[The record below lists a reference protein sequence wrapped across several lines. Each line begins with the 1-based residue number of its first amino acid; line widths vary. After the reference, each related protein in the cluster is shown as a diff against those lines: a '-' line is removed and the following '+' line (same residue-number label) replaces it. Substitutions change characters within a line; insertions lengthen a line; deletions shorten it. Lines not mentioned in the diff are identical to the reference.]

1 MNVEGLHDKSVL
13 ESSHVVNNATERF
26 LSTDDATLARL
37 GKKAV
42 LSRRFGFMTSLGF
55 SCTVL
60 ITWEGALFVFL
71 SGLQNGG
78 PSGIIYGYIL
88 IWAGMLSLMIT
99 LAELVSMAPTSG
111 GQYHWAAMLAP
122 PSAQKVTGY
131 VTGWLALSGWQ
142 ATLASSG
149 FLTGTMIQNLVL
161 LTIPAY
167 REHMQN
173 WHGTLI
179 HWGVLVLMYSLN
191 TAFSSLFAKFE
202 GFAFV
207 LHILGFFAILLPL
220 VFLGDHAKPRDVFD
234 NFMNLGGWQTQGLS
248 FCIGLL
254 GNVFAFVGGDAAVH
268 LSEEVNNAAIVVPW
282 SLIVTL
288 LINGSLG
295 FAMLLATL
303 FCMGDIDAAV
313 AENAQYPYMV
323 IFRNAVGS
331 VAGATVMSSIIVVMI
346 FVAATGCLA
355 SASRVF
361 WALARDRAVPGWE
374 YLRKTSTRT
383 GIPRNAVLSA
393 SIVSAVLS
401 LVNIGDPTA
410 FNGVISISVA
420 GLFGSYLT
428 AAGLLL
434 YRRVTGGI
442 LEPTFEY
449 DIGKTNTIGSKLT
462 WGPWRLRGIL
472 GIANNTFTCSYLIF
486 ILFFSF
492 WPTNREVTP
501 QNMNWAVLVTVVV
514 VFFNIVY
521 YLVWARKTYEGP
533 IIET

>member
-1 MNVEGLHDKSVL
+1 MDTEALQDKSGYLHPHV
-13 ESSHVVNNATERF
+13 SSSARGPI
-26 LSTDDATLARL
+26 SADDATLTRL
-37 GKKAV
+37 GKKPV
-42 LSRRFGFMTSLGF
+42 LTRRFGFMTSLGF

-88 IWAGMLSLMIT
+88 VWAGMLSLMIT
-99 LAELVSMAPTSG
+99 LSELVSMAPTSG
-111 GQYHWAAMLAP
+111 GQYHWSAMLAP
-122 PSAQKVTGY
+122 PSAQKITGY
-131 VTGWLALSGWQ
+131 ITGWLALSGWQ

-149 FLTGTMIQNLVL
+149 LLTGTMIQNLVL
-161 LTIPAY
+161 LTHPEYLANK
-167 REHMQN
+167 QN

-179 HWGVLVLMYSLN
+179 LWGVLILMYGLN
-191 TAFSSLFAKFE
+191 TAFSTLFAKFE
-202 GFAFV
+202 GFAFL

-220 VFLGDHAKPRDVFD
+220 VFLGDHASPRDVFD
-234 NFMNLGGWQTQGLS
+234 NYMNLGGWQTQGLS

-268 LSEEVNNAAIVVPW
+268 LSEEVHNAAVAIPW
-282 SLIVTL
+282 SLIITL

-295 FAMLLATL
+295 FAILIATL
-303 FCMGDIDAAV
+303 FCMGDLDSAV

-323 IFRNAVGS
+323 IFRNAVDS

-355 SASRVF
+355 STSRVY
-361 WALARDRAVPGWE
+361 WALARDRAVPGWTF
-374 YLRKTSTRT
+374 LKRTSTRT
-383 GIPRNAVLSA
+383 GIPRNAVLTA
-393 SIVSAVLS
+393 SIISAVLS
-401 LVNIGDPTA
+401 LVNIGDATA

-420 GLFGSYLT
+420 GLFGSYLVV
-428 AAGLLL
+428 AALLL

-442 LEPTFEY
+442 LEPTCE
-449 DIGKTNTIGSKLT
+449 DDTVRTNTIGTKLT
-462 WGPWRLRGIL
+462 WGPWRLKGIL
-472 GIANNTFTCSYLIF
+472 GIANNTFTCGYLIF

-492 WPTNREVTP
+492 WPTYREVTP

-514 VFFNIVY
+514 VFFNIIY
-521 YLVWARKTYEGP
+521 YLVWARKTYRGP
-533 IIET
+533 IVET